1 MNSRRQL
8 FLSGI
13 GAMILLVSLACAG
26 GGLLSTPTAVPTPI
40 PPTAVPPTATAT
52 PVAPV
57 ISGGPFE
64 VDPVLYT
71 HKSGAFSFYPPL
83 GWSVDEGEGDVLFL
97 SPDNVG
103 AIYAA
108 VTNTGYQLDATAFS
122 NFVYSTEANFFGHRE
137 QYQVVDTAT
146 GDNGRNIV
154 VQKTFL
160 FNGVP
165 TEVITLYRQVEA
177 AIYSFDF
184 WVNEDQF
191 EAYSDAYLT
200 IVANIQF
207 NSPAAASLNKYSFIY
222 TFTGPKN
229 LFAIE
234 VPSAWAY
241 SQSTELENTT
251 IDTFTAPDGKA
262 FIENIAVDDGT
273 TRDPALT
280 KGSALSLI
288 NYKYSNSANDIV
300 VSEEVP
306 QEDGSVRLT
315 WTSAGSGLAGQT
327 FYEVRNGTTLLLFT
341 VAFDSTLSDV
351 YLDVVNYTV
360 STYSSQQ

>member
-1 MNSRRQL
+1 MDSRQRLLL
-8 FLSGI
+8 FGI
-13 GAMILLVSLACAG
+13 GAMVLLVSLACAG

-52 PVAPV
+52 QPAPV
-57 ISGGPFE
+57 LTGGPFE
-64 VDPVLYT
+64 IDPVLYT
-71 HKSGAFSFYPPL
+71 HPSGAFSLYPPL
-83 GWSVDEGEGDVLFL
+83 GWSADEGDGDVLFL

-108 VTNTGYQLDATAFS
+108 ITNTGYQLDSSAFS
-122 NFVYSTEANFFGHRE
+122 RFVDATEINFFGRRE

-146 GDNGRNIV
+146 GDGGKNIV

-165 TEVITLYRQVEA
+165 QEVITLYRQVEA
-177 AIYSFDF
+177 VVYSFDF
-184 WVNEDQF
+184 WVEEDKF

-200 IVANIQF
+200 VAANIQF
-207 NSPAAASLNKYSFIY
+207 NPSAAASLSKYSFIY
-222 TFTGPKN
+222 TFTGPEN
-229 LFAIE
+229 LFTID
-234 VPSAWAY
+234 VPSAWLY
-241 SQSTELENTT
+241 SQSTELEDTT

-280 KGSALSLI
+280 QGSALSLI
-288 NYKYSNSANDIV
+288 NYKYSNGANDIV
-300 VSEEVP
+300 VSEEIP
-306 QEDGSVRLT
+306 QDDGSIRLT
-315 WTSAGSGLAGQT
+315 WTSAASGLYGQT

-341 VAFDSTLSDV
+341 VAFDGTLSDV

-360 STYSSQQ
+360 STYSTQ